1 MKSLTLA
8 YIHRYSALISLDD
21 KGFTWGKNHQMME
34 GLALVGST
42 HVLGH
47 QKAPKHEILPR
58 EVESLREVK
67 AVACSHLHT
76 AFIAN

>member
-1 MKSLTLA
+1 MLFYSSTF
-8 YIHRYSALISLDD
+8 IHMSSYSQ
-21 KGFTWGKNHQMME
+21 KKNTPLKKKQ
-34 GLALVGST
+34 VGST